1 MNLSWVRDLS
11 NLAQTG
17 NFSRAAKL
25 SNLSQPALSRRIK
38 AMEDWVGASLVDRSR
53 HPVSLTGAGIQMLEA
68 GQQALARL
76 ESERKG
82 IRDAQAVPDRYVVTF
97 AAQHSIGWRFYPA
110 WLQAFESAFGPIVSR
125 LRADDLPN
133 CVQDLEAGAVDFVIA
148 YASRRAP
155 AISGSRD
162 IESLLI
168 GRDVLLPVCKVGADK
183 RPMFSL
189 DRKGPVA
196 IPYLRFGTSAPI
208 SQHLEPLLG
217 TGDMRNRLRVVYEN
231 SMAGALRIR
240 VRDGIGLAWLPRS
253 LVAPDLEAGVLAP
266 AGGARWHVPLEV
278 RIHRIKRQTNSLTSR
293 IWSFLASREGL
304 PLLAGND
311 QDAQL
316 LPSRSV
322 SKARRRSDALRR
334 SRRK

>member
-11 NLAQTG
+11 NLAHTG

-82 IRDAQAVPDRYVVTF
+82 IRDAQALPDRYVVTF

-155 AISGSRD
+155 AISGPRD
-162 IESLLI
+162 IESVLI
-168 GRDVLLPVCKVGADK
+168 GRDLLLPVCKVGADK
-183 RPMFSL
+183 RPIFTL
-189 DRKGPVA
+189 DRKGSVA
-196 IPYLRFGTSAPI
+196 IPHLRFGSNAPI

-217 TGDMRNRLRVVYEN
+217 TADMRNRLRVVYEN
-231 SMAGALRIR
+231 TMAGALRIR

-266 AGGARWHVPLEV
+266 AGGVRWHVPLEV
-278 RIHRIKRQTNSLTSR
+278 RIHRIRRQGNALTNK
-293 IWSFLASREGL
+293 IWSFLASRESR
-304 PLLAGND
+304 PLLAGHE
-311 QDAQL
+311 QDAQ
-316 LPSRSV
+316 PQVGSSR
-322 SKARRRSDALRR
+322 ARRRADSVRRRR
-334 SRRK
+334 ST